1 VISNQD
7 VKSDLK
13 NVLREHLDKRV
24 SKLFLDQSFAIIDQA
39 AISKESFAVAADRI
53 SKRIALFVDN
63 SLSQTVYSNL
73 MALIGTTSSPQ
84 GIRRRYARADF
95 PHKVLVKYNGKQYEL
110 NAENISEGGML
121 IKAAEQFPID
131 AKVEIMLSLE
141 PGHSATVKGIV
152 VTNKNPVRSISKGVT
167 GMGIEF
173 NKDIE
178 KATVKLLRK
187 YVEDNYNE

>member
-1 VISNQD
+1 MVSDQN

-24 SKLFLDQSFAIIDQA
+24 SNLLLEQSFAIIDQA
-39 AISKESFAVAADRI
+39 AISKESLTAAADRI
-53 SKRIALFVDN
+53 SRKVALFVDN

-84 GIRRRYARADF
+84 GIKRRYARADF
-95 PHKVLVKYNGKQYEL
+95 PHKVLVKYNGKEYEL

-131 AKVEIMLSLE
+131 AKVEITLSLE
-141 PGHSATVKGIV
+141 PGHRITVKGIV
-152 VTNKNPVRSISKGVT
+152 ATNNNPVRSASKGLT

-173 NKDIE
+173 NKDVDM
-178 KATVKLLRK
+178 ATATLVRK
-187 YVEDNYNE
+187 YVEAHYHE